1 MATTAY
7 PAHTYEI
14 PQSAQMAYYN
24 SNGQPSPTS
33 STSPTSPR
41 MTDLNQPYNPNPAKQ
56 LRPLKSP
63 LYVPAVLR
71 PTEHFP
77 VMSPMTPPKSTR
89 GSLENLEGRNE
100 SHIQQSDLDMYLSQI
115 QTDDEE
121 LGNVTGP
128 PKQDHWKPDQAS
140 TSCDSPQ
147 CKSTFNLFVRKHHC
161 RHCGHIFCS
170 THSSQVIPL
179 DQEAKFHPDGLQVR
193 ACETCHRQYQRWDTA
208 RSMIRKNSDGSAG
221 SEDSKSY
228 KSIPSLPQ
236 LPGHRRM
243 MSAAIT
249 AKGGPQQQ
257 QGQLSSSMANS
268 VPKDWAWST
277 F

>member
-7 PAHTYEI
+7 PTQTYTI
-14 PQSAQMAYYN
+14 PQNNMMSYYG
-24 SNGQPSPTS
+24 SNGQPSPVS
-33 STSPTSPR
+33 STSPASPR
-41 MTDLNQPYNPNPAKQ
+41 MGDMPQAYNPNPTKQ

-89 GSLENLEGRNE
+89 GSLDNLEEQND
-100 SHIQQSDLDMYLSQI
+100 SQSQQSDLDVYLSQI
-115 QTDDEE
+115 QADEE
-121 LGNVTGP
+121 DLGDVTGP
-128 PKQDHWKPDQAS
+128 PKQDHWKPDEAS

-147 CKSTFNLFVRKHHC
+147 CRSNFNLFVRKHHC

-170 THSSQVIPL
+170 SHSSQTIPL
-179 DQEAKFHPDGLQVR
+179 DQEAKFHPNGYQSR
-193 ACETCHRQYQRWDTA
+193 ACQTCHRQYSRWDTA
-208 RSMIRKNSDGSAG
+208 RSLQRKNSSGSAG

-228 KSIPSLPQ
+228 NSAPIVAHA
-236 LPGHRRM
+236 PGHRRM
-243 MSAAIT
+243 VSSAIAT
-249 AKGGPQQQ
+249 KGGKQEQQ
-257 QGQLSSSMANS
+257 SMANS
-268 VPKDWAWST
+268 VPRDWAWST